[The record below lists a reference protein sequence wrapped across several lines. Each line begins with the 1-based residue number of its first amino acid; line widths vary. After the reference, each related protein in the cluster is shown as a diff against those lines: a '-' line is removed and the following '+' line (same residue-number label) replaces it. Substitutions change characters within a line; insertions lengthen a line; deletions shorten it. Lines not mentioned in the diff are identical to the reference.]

1 MSDKET
7 LFSAKNR
14 GLLLGPLSKNNPVLV
29 QILGICSALAVTAK
43 LEPAIV
49 MALSVTAV
57 TAFSNV
63 ILSLLR
69 NTIPTRIRIIVQLVV
84 VAALVIMV
92 DQILKAFAYEVSKQ
106 LSVFVGL
113 IITNCIIMGRIEA
126 FALANKPWASLLD
139 GIGNGLGYGLIL
151 VIVAFF
157 RELFGS
163 GTLMGFR
170 IVPESD
176 RHPRK
181 RFPYKAGKHRHIRR
195 YIFKPC
201 DSYKTVS
208 DLTLRDCRLTAD
220 LQNTVF

>member
-14 GLLLGPLSKNNPVLV
+14 ELLLGPLSKNNPVLV

-43 LEPAIV
+43 MEPAIV

-84 VAALVIMV
+84 VAALVIIV
-92 DQILKAFAYEVSKQ
+92 DQVLKAFAYEVSKQ

-126 FALANKPWASLLD
+126 FALGNKPWPSLLD
-139 GIGNGLGYGLIL
+139 GIGNGLGYGLVL

-157 RELFGS
+157 RELLGS
-163 GTLMGFR
+163 GTLLNFKILPEAFYKMGYLNNGLMLMPPMALIICACIIWYQR
-170 IVPESD
+170 AKHKELQES
-176 RHPRK
+176 
-181 RFPYKAGKHRHIRR
+181 
-195 YIFKPC
+195 
-201 DSYKTVS
+201 
-208 DLTLRDCRLTAD
+208 
-220 LQNTVF
+220 

>member
-14 GLLLGPLSKNNPVLV
+14 ELLLGPLSKNNPVLV

-43 LEPAIV
+43 MEPAIV

-84 VAALVIMV
+84 VAALVIIV
-92 DQILKAFAYEVSKQ
+92 DQVLKAFAYEVSKQ

-126 FALANKPWASLLD
+126 FALGNKPWPSLLD
-139 GIGNGLGYGLIL
+139 GIGNGLGYGLVL

-157 RELFGS
+157 RELLGS
-163 GTLMGFR
+163 GTLYGFPQ
-170 IVPESD
+170 IFYDWGYQNNGLMILPPMALMLV
-176 RHPRK
+176 
-181 RFPYKAGKHRHIRR
+181 GLIIWVHRS
-195 YIFKPC
+195 KN
-201 DSYKTVS
+201 K
-208 DLTLRDCRLTAD
+208 DLIE
-220 LQNTVF
+220 QK